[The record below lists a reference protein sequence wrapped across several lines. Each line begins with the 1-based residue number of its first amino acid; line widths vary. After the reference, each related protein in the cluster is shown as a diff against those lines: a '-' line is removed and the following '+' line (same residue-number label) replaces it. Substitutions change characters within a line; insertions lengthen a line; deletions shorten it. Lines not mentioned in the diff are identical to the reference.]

1 MPSSQPSVLFRSLW
15 GGQLISNLGTQT
27 SLYGIGLWLFAQSG
41 RLLDFGLVAV
51 VVQLARMV
59 ALPLM
64 LRLFSTWSPGRLML
78 CCHSIG
84 AGCTAVLAL
93 LLLGRGDESLP
104 PLLAIL
110 VVQGLAAV
118 AEACLV
124 VRLSSLIP
132 LLIVEQQRLQRANGL
147 FATADG
153 LVITMAPFLGTWLVA
168 SSGLPGVLML
178 DGISFVVAF
187 ASVLLA
193 PWQQESPRISLA
205 MVQEPQLRSLGWM
218 LRRGWSLWQTS
229 WPVRSALVFT
239 ALAAFVYAALE
250 VLFPAW
256 VALAYPPER
265 MGAVLITGGCGYLTG
280 FVLWRW
286 QLGRYWCEALTV
298 TLLIQALILMGAG
311 LQIFA
316 HQGVVWLGAVLVFS
330 SGLPVVMAALHQAW
344 VELAPRAAL
353 PRYFA
358 LRYGC
363 DWSTRLLAF
372 LTVPLVVDRL
382 LRPALSWPVWPAWLP
397 DALGTAPGREM
408 AIGMGGL
415 GWLIVLG
422 LLFRRCCLSPP
433 ASRLNG
439 MRAVSRQ
446 TRGATR
452 PRGRGILKR

>member
-1 MPSSQPSVLFRSLW
+1 MTLVMPDRGQTISQTQTSWLLRSLW
-15 GGQLISNLGTQT
+15 SGQLVSNIGTQT
-27 SLYGIGLWLFAQSG
+27 SLYGIGLWLFSQSG

-64 LRLFSTWSPGRLML
+64 LRLFSAWSPGRLML
-78 CCHSIG
+78 ISHSVG
-84 AGCTAVLAL
+84 AGCTAMLTL
-93 LLLGRGDESLP
+93 LLVGRGDESLP
-104 PLLAIL
+104 PLMAIL
-110 VVQGLAAV
+110 AVQGVAAV

-132 LLIVEQQRLQRANGL
+132 LLIVEQKSLQRANGL

-168 SSGLPGVLML
+168 SSGLAGVLVL

-193 PWQQESPRISLA
+193 PWQQESPRVALA
-205 MVQEPQLRSLGWM
+205 MAPEPQHRSLGRM

-229 WPVRSALVFT
+229 GPVRSALVFT
-239 ALAAFVYAALE
+239 GLAAFVYAALE
-250 VLFPAW
+250 VLFPVW
-256 VALAYPPER
+256 VAMAYPPER

-286 QLGRYWCEALTV
+286 QLGRCWREALIA
-298 TLLIQALILMGAG
+298 TLVIQALILMGAG
-311 LQIFA
+311 LQGFA
-316 HQGVVWLGAVLVFS
+316 HQTVVWIGAVLVFS
-330 SGLPVVMAALHQAW
+330 SGLPVVMASLHQAW

-372 LTVPLVVDRL
+372 LTVPIVVDRL

-397 DALGTAPGREM
+397 EALGTAPGREM

-415 GWLIVLG
+415 GWLIVLV
-422 LLFRRCCLSPP
+422 LLFRSRCL
-433 ASRLNG
+433 LV
-439 MRAVSRQ
+439 RARVEAQRF
-446 TRGATR
+446 
-452 PRGRGILKR
+452 P

>member
-1 MPSSQPSVLFRSLW
+1 MVQRQPGPPACVMASTASRRATFRCLW
-15 GGQLISNLGTQT
+15 AGQVISNLGTQT

-51 VVQLARMV
+51 VVQLARLV

-64 LRLFSTWSPGRLML
+64 VRLFSAWQPRRLML
-78 CCHSIG
+78 FSHSIG
-84 AGCTAVLAL
+84 AACTAVLAL
-93 LLLGRGDESLP
+93 LLLGREGGSLP
-104 PLLAIL
+104 ALQVILA
-110 VVQGLAAV
+110 VQGVAAV

-124 VRLSSLIP
+124 VRLASLIP
-132 LLIVEQQRLQRANGL
+132 LLIAEQQRLQRANGL
-147 FATADG
+147 FATVDG
-153 LVITMAPFLGTWLVA
+153 MVITMAPFLGTWLVA
-168 SSGLPGVLML
+168 SWGLAGVLL
-178 DGISFVVAF
+178 WDGISFVIAF
-187 ASVLLA
+187 VSVLLA
-193 PWQQESPRISLA
+193 PWQQEALQGSLA
-205 MVQEPQLRSLGWM
+205 AASPPQKAPLRWM
-218 LRRGWSLWQTS
+218 LKRGWCLWQTS
-229 WPVRSALVFT
+229 WPVRSALVCT

-256 VALAYPPER
+256 VAMAYPPER

-286 QLGRYWCEALTV
+286 QLGRYWREALPT
-298 TLLIQALILMGAG
+298 TLVIQALILMGAG
-311 LQIFA
+311 LQVFA
-316 HQGVVWLGAVLVFS
+316 HQSVVWLGAVLVFS

-358 LRYGC
+358 FRYGC

-382 LRPALSWPVWPAWLP
+382 LRPALSWPVWPAWLL
-397 DALGTAPGREM
+397 DALGTTPGREM

-422 LLFRRCCLSPP
+422 LLFRSCCQPTP
-433 ASRLNG
+433 ASRL
-439 MRAVSRQ
+439 
-446 TRGATR
+446 
-452 PRGRGILKR
+452 K

>member
-1 MPSSQPSVLFRSLW
+1 MGAKQKVSLTPSQLAFRWLW

-41 RLLDFGLVAV
+41 RLFDFGLVAV
-51 VVQLARMV
+51 VVQLARLV

-64 LRLFSTWSPGRLML
+64 VHLFSAWHPRCLML
-78 CCHSIG
+78 LSHSIG
-84 AGCTAVLAL
+84 AGCTAVLTL
-93 LLLGRGDESLP
+93 LLLGREGGSLP
-104 PLLAIL
+104 ALQVILA
-110 VVQGLAAV
+110 VQGVAAV

-124 VRLSSLIP
+124 VRLASLIP
-132 LLIVEQQRLQRANGL
+132 ILITEQHRLQRANGL
-147 FATADG
+147 FATVDG

-168 SSGLPGVLML
+168 SRGLAGVLLL
-178 DGISFVVAF
+178 DGISFVIAF
-187 ASVLLA
+187 ASVLVA
-193 PWQQESPRISLA
+193 PWQQEALKGSLTA
-205 MVQEPQLRSLGWM
+205 ASHPQGAPLRWM
-218 LRRGWSLWQTS
+218 LKRGWCLWQTS

-239 ALAAFVYAALE
+239 ALAAFVYAGLE

-256 VALAYPPER
+256 VAMAYPPER
-265 MGAVLITGGCGYLTG
+265 MGAVLITAGCGYLTG

-286 QLGRYWCEALTV
+286 QLGRYWREALPT
-298 TLLIQALILMGAG
+298 TLVIQAMILMGAG
-311 LQIFA
+311 LQVFA
-316 HQGVVWLGAVLVFS
+316 HQSVVWLGAVLVFS

-372 LTVPLVVDRL
+372 LMVPLVVDRL
-382 LRPALSWPVWPAWLP
+382 LRPALSWPMWPAWLP

-408 AIGMGGL
+408 AIGVGGL

-422 LLFRRCCLSPP
+422 LLFRSCCLPSP
-433 ASRLNG
+433 ASRLN
-439 MRAVSRQ
+439 
-446 TRGATR
+446 
-452 PRGRGILKR
+452 

>member
-1 MPSSQPSVLFRSLW
+1 MVSLTPSQLAFRWLW

-41 RLLDFGLVAV
+41 RLFNFGLVAV
-51 VVQLARMV
+51 VVQLARLV

-64 LRLFSTWSPGRLML
+64 VHLFSAWHPRCLML
-78 CCHSIG
+78 LSHSIG
-84 AGCTAVLAL
+84 AGCTAVLTL
-93 LLLGRGDESLP
+93 FLLGREGGSLP
-104 PLLAIL
+104 ALQVILA
-110 VVQGLAAV
+110 VQGVAAV

-124 VRLSSLIP
+124 VRLASLIP
-132 LLIVEQQRLQRANGL
+132 ILITEQHRLQRANGL
-147 FATADG
+147 FATVDG

-168 SSGLPGVLML
+168 SRGLAGVLLL
-178 DGISFVVAF
+178 DGISFVIAF
-187 ASVLLA
+187 ASVLVA
-193 PWQQESPRISLA
+193 PWQQEALKGSLTA
-205 MVQEPQLRSLGWM
+205 ASHPQGAPLRWM
-218 LRRGWSLWQTS
+218 MKRGWCLWQTS

-239 ALAAFVYAALE
+239 ALAAFVYAGLE

-256 VALAYPPER
+256 VAMAYPPER
-265 MGAVLITGGCGYLTG
+265 MGAVLITAGCGYLTG

-286 QLGRYWCEALTV
+286 QLGRYWREALPT
-298 TLLIQALILMGAG
+298 TLVIQAMILMGAG
-311 LQIFA
+311 LQVFA
-316 HQGVVWLGAVLVFS
+316 HQSIIWLGAVLVFS

-372 LTVPLVVDRL
+372 LMVPFVVDRL
-382 LRPALSWPVWPAWLP
+382 LRPALSWPMWPAWLP

-408 AIGMGGL
+408 AIGVGGL

-422 LLFRRCCLSPP
+422 LLFRSCCLPSP
-433 ASRLNG
+433 ASRLN
-439 MRAVSRQ
+439 
-446 TRGATR
+446 
-452 PRGRGILKR
+452 